1 MAKAA
6 YAKNIRSVR
15 AFCVLIK
22 KKGCDVMPYPF
33 LLFVAIVVSLYFIC
47 WLVQNCSLC

>member
-6 YAKNIRSVR
+6 YAKNFRSIR

-33 LLFVAIVVSLYFIC
+33 LLFLYVWLCAFIFWFVRFC
-47 WLVQNCSLC
+47 NRC